1 MNKITLKDL
10 HELNNKYPKLKDMH
24 LTHQY
29 DSKTKEW
36 KFVGHSCSK
45 CGRVFKKEMYIEK
58 HEDSCRPLQKLNK
71 AEEQAPNIKNLKGE
85 PWKPR
90 V

>member
-1 MNKITLKDL
+1 MKKITLKDL

-36 KFVGHSCSK
+36 KYVGHSCSK
-45 CGRVFKKEMYIEK
+45 CGRVFKKETYIEK
-58 HEDSCRPLQKLNK
+58 HEGSCRALQRLNK
-71 AEEQAPNIKNLKGE
+71 TDEEAPNIKTVKGE

>member
-1 MNKITLKDL
+1 MKKITLKDL

-29 DSKTKEW
+29 DSKIKEW

-58 HEDSCRPLQKLNK
+58 HENSCRPLQKLNK
-71 AEEQAPNIKNLKGE
+71 AEEQPRNIKNLKGE